1 MNAKQKYLNNEIKS
15 NISKTICILFIYG
28 GFSLHL
34 QRVFTST
41 LISLNLNHENSS
53 HKLHYNKN
61 FMFLTSNDL
70 DLMVCITIADGREL
84 GGRGL

>member
-1 MNAKQKYLNNEIKS
+1 MNAKQKYLNNKIES

-34 QRVFTST
+34 QRVFIST
-41 LISLNLNHENSS
+41 LISLNLKHENSS
-53 HKLHYNKN
+53 YKFHYNKN
-61 FMFLTSNDL
+61 FMFPTSNDL
-70 DLMVCITIADGREL
+70 DLMVCIIIVDGREL